1 MINNLFDKL
10 RKKESNLTIN
20 ENLFKE
26 LIIEPNKEIKYL
38 FNVVIL
44 LGATGF
50 LIVGLSSYLMHN
62 IIFFLDAR
70 KIIFFPQGITML
82 FYGTLGTIL
91 SINQFL
97 ILILKVGEGYNEFN
111 KLNGTMK
118 IVRKGFP
125 GRNSDIDITYPLT
138 DIEAIRV
145 EIKMDVFNNKQNI
158 FACIKGKNDLPIIQ
172 ISSPVSIREIEE
184 KASLLASFLK
194 VPVKGL

>member
-1 MINNLFDKL
+1 MIKDLFDKL

-38 FNVVIL
+38 FNVIIL

-62 IIFFLDAR
+62 IIFFLDAS

-82 FYGTLGTIL
+82 FYGTLGTII

-97 ILILKVGEGYNEFN
+97 VLILKVGEGYNEFN
-111 KLNGTMK
+111 KLDGTMK

-125 GRNSDIDITYPLT
+125 GKNSNIDITYPLT
-138 DIEAIRV
+138 DILR
-145 EIKMDVFNNKQNI
+145 F
-158 FACIKGKNDLPIIQ
+158 
-172 ISSPVSIREIEE
+172 
-184 KASLLASFLK
+184 
-194 VPVKGL
+194 